1 MDNELLAQMTRAYEA
16 WMPRQLRDWYPR
28 DERLRLARK
37 EMRPHAEHVANG
49 EFGVGFRDHLN
60 SIDGPN
66 VEDPLA
72 WANRHVKF
80 ADGHWCV
87 AGIRFLGLDP
97 KKPFVHVVATSVPSE
112 LDGLAPY
119 AQHLHNEFADFAPV
133 AIRFELPNPPESA
146 DVDQWIVAGLVSEL
160 RASPRRPLSDQVRL
174 IPAAP
179 EDMVEYADDV
189 LGNVVKQTPEVATWT
204 EAATLPQ
211 LQSCAET
218 GALCA
223 VEVGGKRAGVIAAAR
238 DDANGMRGF
247 QVYEFLLDDHARGRG
262 LAPAAM
268 QHLCDVLPAHPGDTL
283 WGTIHAGNGP
293 SLGNALAVG
302 REKIAAFVWVE
313 RRGDL

>member
-28 DERLRLARK
+28 DERLHLARK
-37 EMRPHAEHVANG
+37 EMRPHAEHVANR

-97 KKPFVHVVATSVPSE
+97 KKPFVHVVATSVPPE

-119 AQHLHNEFADFAPV
+119 AQHLHCEFADFAPV
-133 AIRFELPNPPESA
+133 AIRFELPNPPERA
-146 DVDQWIVAGLVSEL
+146 DVDQWIVAGRVSEL
-160 RASPRRPLSDQVRL
+160 RNKPRRPQCKQVRL
-174 IPAAP
+174 LPADP
-179 EDMVEYADDV
+179 QEMVGYADEV

-247 QVYEFLLDDHARGRG
+247 QVYEFLLDDHARGRD

-268 QHLCDVLPAHPGDTL
+268 QHLCSVLPAHPGDTL

-302 REKIAAFVWVE
+302 REKIAAFIWVA
-313 RRGDL
+313 RRGEL

>member
-37 EMRPHAEHVANG
+37 EMRPHAEHVANR

-66 VEDPLA
+66 VKDPLA

-97 KKPFVHVVATSVPSE
+97 KKPFVHVVATSVPPE

-146 DVDQWIVAGLVSEL
+146 DVDQWIVAGRVSEL
-160 RASPRRPLSDQVRL
+160 RNKPRRPQCEQVRL
-174 IPAAP
+174 LPADP
-179 EDMVEYADDV
+179 QEMVGYADEV
-189 LGNVVKQTPEVATWT
+189 LGNVVKQTPEAATWT

-268 QHLCDVLPAHPGDTL
+268 QHLCSVLPARRGDTL

>member
-37 EMRPHAEHVANG
+37 EMRPHAEHVANR

-66 VEDPLA
+66 VKDPLA

-97 KKPFVHVVATSVPSE
+97 KKPFVHVVATSVPPE

-189 LGNVVKQTPEVATWT
+189 LGNVVKQTPDVATWT

-268 QHLCDVLPAHPGDTL
+268 QHLCSVLPAQLGDTL

>member
-28 DERLRLARK
+28 DERLRLARE

-66 VEDPLA
+66 VKDPLA

-87 AGIRFLGLDP
+87 GGIRFLGLDP
-97 KKPFVHVVATSVPSE
+97 KKPFVHVVATSVPPE

-189 LGNVVKQTPEVATWT
+189 LGNVVKQTPDVATWT

-218 GALCA
+218 GALYA
-223 VEVGGKRAGVIAAAR
+223 VEVEGQRAGVIAAAR

-247 QVYEFLLDDHARGRG
+247 QVYENLLDDHARGRG

-302 REKIAAFVWVE
+302 RKKIAAFVWVA

>member
-1 MDNELLAQMTRAYEA
+1 MTNALLAQMASAYAA
-16 WMPRQLRDWYPR
+16 WMPSQLRDWYSEE
-28 DERLRLARK
+28 ERFHLATE
-37 EMRPHAEHVANG
+37 EMRPHAEHVAND

-97 KKPFVHVVATSVPSE
+97 KKPFVHVVATSVPPE

-133 AIRFELPNPPESA
+133 AIRFELPNPPERA
-146 DVDQWIVAGLVSEL
+146 DVDQWIVAAPISEL
-160 RASPRRPLSDQVRL
+160 RAAPRRPQSHLVRL

-179 EDMVEYADDV
+179 EEMTGYADEV
-189 LGNVVKQTPEVATWT
+189 LGNVVKQTPEAATWT

-247 QVYEFLLDDHARGRG
+247 QVYEFLLDDHTRGRG

-268 QHLCDVLPAHPGDTL
+268 QHLCSVLPAHPGDTL

-302 REKIAAFVWVE
+302 REKIAAFVWVA
-313 RRGDL
+313 RRGEL

>member
-37 EMRPHAEHVANG
+37 EMRPHAEHVANR

-66 VEDPLA
+66 VKDPLA

-97 KKPFVHVVATSVPSE
+97 KKPFVHVVATSVPPE

-189 LGNVVKQTPEVATWT
+189 LGNVVKQTPDVATWT

-218 GALCA
+218 GALYA
-223 VEVGGKRAGVIAAAR
+223 VEVGGQRAGVIAAAR

-302 REKIAAFVWVE
+302 RKKIAAFVWVA

>member
-1 MDNELLAQMTRAYEA
+1 MTNALLAQMASAYAA
-16 WMPRQLRDWYPR
+16 WMPSQLRDWYSEE
-28 DERLRLARK
+28 ERFYLATE
-37 EMRPHAEHVANG
+37 EMRPQAEHVAND
-49 EFGVGFRDHLN
+49 EFGAGFRDHLN
-60 SIDGPN
+60 SIGGPT

-72 WANRHVKF
+72 WANRHVEF
-80 ADGHWCV
+80 TDGHWCV

-97 KKPFVHVVATSVPSE
+97 KKPFVHVVATSVSPQY
-112 LDGLAPY
+112 DGLAPY
-119 AQHLHNEFADFAPV
+119 AAQLHREFADFVPV

-189 LGNVVKQTPEVATWT
+189 LGNVVKQRPEVATWT

-218 GALCA
+218 GALYA
-223 VEVGGKRAGVIAAAR
+223 VEVGGQRAGVIAAAR

-247 QVYEFLLDDHARGRG
+247 QVYENLLDDHARGRG

-302 REKIAAFVWVE
+302 RKKIAAFVWVA

>member
-37 EMRPHAEHVANG
+37 EMRPHAEHVANR

-66 VEDPLA
+66 VKDPLA

-97 KKPFVHVVATSVPSE
+97 KKPFVHVVATSVPPE

-189 LGNVVKQTPEVATWT
+189 LGNVVKQTPDVATWT

-218 GALCA
+218 GALYA
-223 VEVGGKRAGVIAAAR
+223 VEVGGQRAGVIAAAR

-247 QVYEFLLDDHARGRG
+247 QVYAFLLDDHARGRG

-302 REKIAAFVWVE
+302 RKKIAAFVWVA

>member
-37 EMRPHAEHVANG
+37 EMRPHAEHVANR

-66 VEDPLA
+66 VKDPLA

-97 KKPFVHVVATSVPSE
+97 KKPFVHVVATSVPPE

-189 LGNVVKQTPEVATWT
+189 LGNVVKQTPDVATWT

-218 GALCA
+218 GALYA
-223 VEVGGKRAGVIAAAR
+223 VEVGGQRAGVIAAAR

-247 QVYEFLLDDHARGRG
+247 QVYEFLIDDHARGRG

-302 REKIAAFVWVE
+302 RKKIAAFVWVA

>member
-37 EMRPHAEHVANG
+37 EMRPHAEHVANR

-66 VEDPLA
+66 VKDPLA

-97 KKPFVHVVATSVPSE
+97 KKPFVHVVATSVSPQY
-112 LDGLAPY
+112 DGLAPY
-119 AQHLHNEFADFAPV
+119 AAQLHREFADFVPV

-189 LGNVVKQTPEVATWT
+189 LGNVVKQTPDVAT
-204 EAATLPQ
+204 
-211 LQSCAET
+211 
-218 GALCA
+218 
-223 VEVGGKRAGVIAAAR
+223 
-238 DDANGMRGF
+238 
-247 QVYEFLLDDHARGRG
+247 
-262 LAPAAM
+262 
-268 QHLCDVLPAHPGDTL
+268 
-283 WGTIHAGNGP
+283 
-293 SLGNALAVG
+293 
-302 REKIAAFVWVE
+302 
-313 RRGDL
+313 

>member
-262 LAPAAM
+262 LAPAVM
-268 QHLCDVLPAHPGDTL
+268 QHLCTVLPAQPGDTL

-302 REKIAAFVWVE
+302 REKIAAFVWVA

>member
-37 EMRPHAEHVANG
+37 EMRPHAEHVANR

-60 SIDGPN
+60 SIDRPN
-66 VEDPLA
+66 VKDPLA

-97 KKPFVHVVATSVPSE
+97 KKPFVHVVATSVPPE

-189 LGNVVKQTPEVATWT
+189 LGNVVKQTPDVATWT

-218 GALCA
+218 GALYA
-223 VEVGGKRAGVIAAAR
+223 VEVGGQRAGVIAAAR

-302 REKIAAFVWVE
+302 RKKIAAFVWVA

>member
-37 EMRPHAEHVANG
+37 EMRPHAEHVANR

-66 VEDPLA
+66 VKDPLA

-97 KKPFVHVVATSVPSE
+97 KKPFVHVVATSVPPE

-189 LGNVVKQTPEVATWT
+189 LGNVVKQTPDVATWT

-223 VEVGGKRAGVIAAAR
+223 VEVGGQRAGVIAAAR

-268 QHLCDVLPAHPGDTL
+268 QHLCSVLPAHPGDTL

-302 REKIAAFVWVE
+302 RKKIAAFVWVA

>member
-37 EMRPHAEHVANG
+37 EMRPHAEHVANR

-66 VEDPLA
+66 VKDPLA

-80 ADGHWCV
+80 ADGNWCV

-97 KKPFVHVVATSVPSE
+97 KKPFVHVVATSVPPE

-189 LGNVVKQTPEVATWT
+189 LGNVVKQTPDVATWT

-218 GALCA
+218 GALYA
-223 VEVGGKRAGVIAAAR
+223 VEVGGQRAGVIAAAR

-302 REKIAAFVWVE
+302 RKKIAAFVWVA